1 MQAYRPIMPHTAS
14 KIKINPCLFCPS
26 LDLHYLRTTIQDNGM
41 IELTQEEL
49 KERLSDKI
57 FHQISETADELGVE
71 CYVVGGY
78 VRDIFLERPSK
89 DIDVVVVG
97 SGIAL
102 AEALAKR
109 LGKRAHLSVFKNFGT
124 AQVKF
129 HHTEVEF
136 VGARKESYQRD
147 SRKPIVEDGTLEDD
161 QNRRDFTINA
171 LAICLNKAR
180 FGELVDPFGGMD
192 DLWEKTIRTP
202 LDPDITFSDD
212 PLRMMRCIRFAT
224 QLNFYI
230 DDETFESLCRNKE
243 RIEIISK
250 ERIADELNKIVASP
264 TPSKGFIDLER
275 SGLLALI
282 FPEMAALQGVETMN
296 GRAHKDNFYH
306 TLEVL
311 DNVAKQTDNLWLR
324 WAAILHDI
332 GKPRSKRWEPRI
344 GWTFHNHNYLGEKM
358 IPNIFRRMKL
368 PMNEKMKYVQKLVGL
383 HMRPIVIADDIVTD
397 SAVRRL
403 LFEAGDDID
412 DLMLLCEADITSK
425 NAERKQRFL
434 DNFKMVRQ
442 KLIDL
447 EERDRIRQF
456 QPPVTGE
463 EIMEVFGLSPC
474 REIGTLKT
482 AIKDAILDGDIP
494 NEHDAA
500 FAFMLEK
507 AKKMGLRVK
516 SEE

>member
-1 MQAYRPIMPHTAS
+1 M
-14 KIKINPCLFCPS
+14 
-26 LDLHYLRTTIQDNGM
+26 HYLRATIQNNGM

-102 AEALAKR
+102 AEALTKR
-109 LGKRAHLSVFKNFGT
+109 LGRKAHLSVFKNFGT

-264 TPSKGFIDLER
+264 IPSKGFIDLER

-507 AKKMGLRVK
+507 AKKMGLERVK
-516 SEE
+516 